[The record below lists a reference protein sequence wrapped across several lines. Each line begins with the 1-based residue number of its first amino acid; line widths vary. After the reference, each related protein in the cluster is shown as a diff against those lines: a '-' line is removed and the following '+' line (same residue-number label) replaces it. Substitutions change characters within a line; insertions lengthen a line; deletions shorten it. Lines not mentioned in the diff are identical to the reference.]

1 MLTKFHNVDQIP
13 QLWPNFTIL
22 TKFHNFDQISQ
33 LWPNF
38 TKSTK
43 FHNLLLTQS
52 EQISFCPSL
61 PRQLKWSYGLKQQR
75 KFIIRQFPIKTFV
88 QFESSFILL
97 FCEISGEFI
106 MDVITWQL
114 FLICGLTL
122 YSIRRH
128 LGLNL
133 TILQQN
139 GSCLLFWN
147 KHFKMGL

>member
-1 MLTKFHNVDQIP
+1 M
-13 QLWPNFTIL
+13 FTIL
-22 TKFHNFDQISQ
+22 SKFHNFDQISQ
-33 LWPNF
+33 FWPNF
-38 TKSTK
+38 TIVTK
-43 FHNLLLTQS
+43 FHNINQLSQFQPNFTIFCWLSLNRK
-52 EQISFCPSL
+52 ISFCPSL

-106 MDVITWQL
+106 MDVITCQL